1 MEDGDRELLERSVRR
16 AMESHSG
23 AALDIALDEI
33 GWPEA
38 LSVEPRTAVS
48 VLFELQGAEHANTS
62 AMGVVFGSALGL
74 EAGGAADVVLP
85 PLGRWHRPGQM
96 VGDEVVIGGLGT
108 TSLVD
113 RGTATVVVRIDD
125 DDLALEVAT
134 ADLTIRTVR
143 GIDPSLGL
151 VEVVGNSVPYRA
163 RRELLPTAW
172 EDALALARIA
182 AGHELVGAARSML
195 GLAREHALERVQFG
209 RPISSFQAIRHRL
222 ADTLVAVEA
231 AAAALDSA
239 WEVRSAQAAAMAK
252 AQAGRSARTAARHC
266 QQVLAGIGFTTEHDL
281 HLFVR
286 RTLVLDE
293 LFGSARALTRNLG
306 DELLATRTL
315 PPLPPL

>member
-1 MEDGDRELLERSVRR
+1 
-16 AMESHSG
+16 MESHSG
-23 AALDIALDEI
+23 AALDIALDEL

-48 VLFELQGAEHANTS
+48 VLFELQGAAHAHSS
-62 AMGVVFGSALGL
+62 AMGAVLSSVLGL
-74 EAGGAADVVLP
+74 EAGRAADVVLP
-85 PLGRWHRPGQM
+85 PLGQWHVPGQM
-96 VGDEVVIGGLGT
+96 VGGDLVICGLGT
-108 TSLVD
+108 TSLVG
-113 RGTATVVVRIDD
+113 RATATVVARIDD
-125 DDLALEVAT
+125 TDLALEVAT
-134 ADLTIRTVR
+134 ADLTIRTVH

-151 VEVVGNSVPYRA
+151 VQVAGDGAPHSA
-163 RRELLPTAW
+163 RHQLLPTAW
-172 EDALALARIA
+172 PDAIALARIA

-195 GLAREHALERVQFG
+195 ELARQHALERVQFG

-222 ADTLVAVEA
+222 ADTLVAIEA

-266 QQVLAGIGFTTEHDL
+266 QQVLGGIGFTTEHDL

-286 RTLVLDE
+286 RILVLDE

-306 DELLATRTL
+306 DELLTTRKL

>member
-1 MEDGDRELLERSVRR
+1 MEDDDRELLERSLRR

-23 AALDIALDEI
+23 AALDIALDEL

-48 VLFELQGAEHANTS
+48 VLFELQGAAHADSS
-62 AMGVVFGSALGL
+62 AMGAVLSSALGL
-74 EAGGAADVVLP
+74 QAGRAADVVLP
-85 PLGRWHRPGQM
+85 PLGQWHAPGQK
-96 VGDEVVIGGLGT
+96 VGGDLVICGLGT

-113 RGTATVVVRIDD
+113 RVTATVVARVGDN
-125 DDLALEVAT
+125 DLALEVAT
-134 ADLTIRTVR
+134 ADLTIRTVQ

-151 VEVVGNSVPYRA
+151 VEVSGDSVPHGAPRQ
-163 RRELLPTAW
+163 LPPIAW
-172 EDALALARIA
+172 PEAIALARIA

-195 GLAREHALERVQFG
+195 ELARQHALDRVQFG

-222 ADTLVAVEA
+222 ADTLVAIEA
-231 AAAALDSA
+231 ADAALDSA
-239 WEVRSAQAAAMAK
+239 WEVRSTQAAAMAK

-286 RTLVLDE
+286 RILVLDE
-293 LFGSARALTRNLG
+293 LFGAARALTRNLG
-306 DELLATRTL
+306 AELLTTRKL